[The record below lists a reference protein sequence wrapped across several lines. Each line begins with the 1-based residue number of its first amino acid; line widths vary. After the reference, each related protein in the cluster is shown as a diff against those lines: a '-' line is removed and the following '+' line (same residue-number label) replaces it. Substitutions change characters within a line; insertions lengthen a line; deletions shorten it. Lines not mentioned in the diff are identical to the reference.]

1 METLN
6 NTATTIAG
14 YCDGAGITITHRRE
28 DYNYEAPEWAL
39 REGVKHYR
47 VTLRYQ
53 RRRFSLWWYQGS
65 GNKQEPTAAAV
76 LENLVSD
83 YSMKDYSLDDYI
95 SDLGYEI
102 KSIEDY
108 RNLVA
113 LRRTVIRHAKALER
127 LIGNPDL
134 ITSLLNAL

>member
-1 METLN
+1 MATLN

-14 YCDGAGITITHRRE
+14 YCAGAGITITHGGE
-28 DYNYEAPEWAL
+28 EYNHEAPEWAL

-47 VTLRYQ
+47 VTLRYE

-65 GNKQEPTAAAV
+65 GNKHEPTAAAV
-76 LENLVSD
+76 LENLISD

-95 SDLGYEI
+95 SELGYEV
-102 KSIEDY
+102 KSIKDY

>member
-6 NTATTIAG
+6 NTTTTIAG
-14 YCDGAGITITHRRE
+14 YCSGAGITLTHRGE

-53 RRRFSLWWYQGS
+53 RRQFSLWWYQSS
-65 GNKQEPTAAAV
+65 GIKQEPTAAAV
-76 LENLVSD
+76 LENLLSD
-83 YSMKDYSLDDYI
+83 YSMAEYSLDDYI
-95 SDLGYEI
+95 DNLGYKI
-102 KSIEDY
+102 NSIDDY
-108 RNLVA
+108 RNLIK
-113 LRRTVIRHAKALER
+113 LRRTVIRHAKALDR

-134 ITSLLNAL
+134 IASLLNAL